1 MRFIKKVMYIIS
13 IIVLFCSIDV
23 FASTKVNIRSETN
36 YYLPSDVRVSESN
49 RGSILSTPAI
59 NASEKIYD
67 FAEILTENEE
77 KKLYKNIKHFIKE
90 TDIDLVIVTIKEN
103 VKGLANDTANTRM
116 KLYAH
121 DFYNYNDF
129 KKNGLLLLIDM
140 HVGGIYMVTE
150 GRAVEL
156 FPNSRMNPILKN
168 VYDKVSKKEYFSACN
183 GFITSVSDFV
193 NIGLPGDD
201 DEHIIDDDGNVV
213 DDVFGNIL
221 WMILISFVV
230 SGIVVGVMINSYKEQ
245 KLNKISKDYLN
256 RDSINITTISD
267 FYLGSKTKRAF
278 LKKKNNGK

>member
-49 RGSILSTPAI
+49 RESILSTPAI

-168 VYDKVSKKEYFSACN
+168 VYNKVSKKEYFSACN

-221 WMILISFVV
+221 WMFLISFVV

>member
-49 RGSILSTPAI
+49 RESILSTPAI

-193 NIGLPGDD
+193 NIRLPGDD

-221 WMILISFVV
+221 WMFLISFVV

>member
-49 RGSILSTPAI
+49 RESILSTPAI

-221 WMILISFVV
+221 WMFLISFVV

-245 KLNKISKDYLN
+245 KMNKISKDYLN